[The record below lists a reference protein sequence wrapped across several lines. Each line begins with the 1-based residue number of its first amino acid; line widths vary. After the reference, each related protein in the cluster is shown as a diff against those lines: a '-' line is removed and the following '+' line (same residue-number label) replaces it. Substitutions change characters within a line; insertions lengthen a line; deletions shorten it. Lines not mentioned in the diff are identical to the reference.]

1 MIELVQLCKN
11 YGDVSAVSRMSL
23 RIEKGELFG
32 LLGPNGAGKTTLI
45 KLMTGLLQPDS
56 GNLEID
62 GLNPARQTMDFRRM
76 IGLVP
81 QELSFYGE
89 LSARENISYFA
100 GLYGLKKQE
109 KKDAVD
115 RALEFTGL
123 QGNEKKQAKSF
134 SGGMKRRLNI
144 ACGIVHS
151 PRVLFLDEPTVGID
165 PQSRHHILK
174 SVEQLRH
181 DGCTIV
187 YTTHYMEEAE
197 SICSRIAILDQ
208 GKIIAQGD
216 KKELQQLVRDY
227 SCLKIRL
234 DRHEKLDSEALL
246 KIPGVESAE
255 IHNGILHVNSEIA
268 IHNVNQICLELNRQD
283 LIILDIQNDAP
294 NLENVFLKLTGRN
307 LRD

>member
-1 MIELVQLCKN
+1 MITLKNLSRN
-11 YGDVSAVSRMSL
+11 YGDLCAVSRTSL
-23 RIEKGELFG
+23 NIEKGELFG

-45 KLMTGLLQPDS
+45 KMMTGLLQPDT
-56 GNLEID
+56 GHLEID
-62 GLNPARQTMDFRRM
+62 GLNPARQAMDFRRM

-81 QELSFYGE
+81 QELSFYSD
-89 LSARENISYFA
+89 LSAAQNLSYFA
-100 GLYGLKKQE
+100 GLYGLRKAE
-109 KKDAVD
+109 KKAAVE

-123 QGNEKKQAKSF
+123 QDSGKKQAGQF

-151 PRVLFLDEPTVGID
+151 PKVLFLDEPTVGID
-165 PQSRHHILK
+165 PQSRHHILR
-174 SVEQLRH
+174 SVEQLSQQ
-181 DGCTIV
+181 GSTIV

-197 SICSRIAILDQ
+197 SLCTRIAILDQ

-234 DRHEKLDSEALL
+234 NRQDALDLNAL
-246 KIPGVESAE
+246 KNISGVETAE
-255 IHNGILHVNSEIA
+255 IRNGVLHINSEIA
-268 IHNVNQICLELNRQD
+268 VHNVNQICMELNRQD

-294 NLENVFLKLTGRN
+294 NLESVFLKLTGRN